1 MPQHSSK
8 GKDMADRK
16 HAVVTGAASGL
27 GRDISIALARK
38 GFRVLVADVDTKE
51 AAVTLKMVEQAGG
64 SGEIY
69 PCDVTRV
76 EEVQKMADHV
86 FGYWGG
92 LDLLVNNAGVAA
104 AGLVGDMP
112 IEDWQWLMN
121 INLWGMV
128 YGCHAFI
135 PKMKQ
140 ARRGHIVNVASAA
153 GIVSLPEMACYN
165 VSKAAV
171 ISLTETLRGEL
182 ATHDIG
188 VSVVC
193 PTFFNT
199 NLLRD
204 MRYCD
209 EFQCAFAHAAFDNA
223 KMTSEDIAALVVKA
237 YEKNRLY
244 VVPQA
249 SAKMQ
254 WFFKRL
260 SPASYYENFARLNRS
275 DMFRRFVLVLARLG
289 LT

>member
-1 MPQHSSK
+1 M
-8 GKDMADRK
+8 DERK
-16 HAVVTGAASGL
+16 TAVVTGAASGF
-27 GRDISIALARK
+27 GRDIAIALGRK
-38 GFRVLVADVDTKE
+38 GSRVLVADLDMKE
-51 AAVTLKMVEQAGG
+51 AAITSTMVVQAGG
-64 SGEIY
+64 AGEVY
-69 PCDVTRV
+69 RCDVTRV
-76 EEVQKMADHV
+76 EEVQAMADHV
-86 FGYWGG
+86 FAAWGG

-104 AGLVGDMP
+104 AGVVGNMP
-112 IEDWQWLMN
+112 IEDWHWLMN

-135 PKMKQ
+135 PRMKQ
-140 ARRGHIVNVASAA
+140 SQRGHIINVASLA

-171 ISLTETLRGEL
+171 ISLSETLRGEL
-182 ATHDIG
+182 APFGIG

-193 PTFFNT
+193 PSFFNT

-209 EFQCAFAHAAFDNA
+209 EFQCTFAHAAFDNA
-223 KMTSEDIAALVVKA
+223 RMTSEDVAGLVLKA
-237 YEKNRLY
+237 WEKNRLY
-244 VVPQA
+244 VLPQA

-260 SPASYYENFARLNRS
+260 SPANYYENFARLNKS
-275 DMFRRFVLVLARLG
+275 DMFRRFVLVMARLG

>member
-1 MPQHSSK
+1 M
-8 GKDMADRK
+8 
-16 HAVVTGAASGL
+16 
-27 GRDISIALARK
+27 
-38 GFRVLVADVDTKE
+38 VLVADLDMKE
-51 AAVTLKMVEQAGG
+51 AAVTAKMVEQAGG
-64 SGEIY
+64 VGEIY
-69 PCDVTRV
+69 RCDVTRV
-76 EEVQKMADHV
+76 EEVQAMADHV
-86 FGYWGG
+86 FTTRGD

-104 AGLVGDMP
+104 AGVVGDMP
-112 IEDWQWLMN
+112 
-121 INLWGMV
+121 NLWGMV

-140 ARRGHIVNVASAA
+140 VRRGHIVNVASIA
-153 GIVSLPEMACYN
+153 GIVSLPEMASYN

-171 ISLTETLRGEL
+171 ISLSETLRGEL
-182 ATHDIG
+182 AHYGIG

-193 PTFFNT
+193 PSFFNT

-209 EFQCAFAHAAFDNA
+209 EFQCTFAHAAFDNA
-223 KMTSEDIAALVVKA
+223 RMTSEDVAALVVRA
-237 YEKNRLY
+237 WEKNRLY
-244 VVPQA
+244 VLPQA

-260 SPASYYENFARLNRS
+260 SPEYYHENFARLNKS

>member
-1 MPQHSSK
+1 VPPHSSK
-8 GKDMADRK
+8 GKDMQGRK
-16 HAVVTGAASGL
+16 HAVVTGASSGL

-38 GFRVLVADVDTKE
+38 GFRVLVADVDPKE

-64 SGEIY
+64 AGEIY
-69 PCDVTRV
+69 QCDVTRV
-76 EEVQKMADHV
+76 EEVQRMAENI
-86 FGYWGG
+86 FGSWGG

-104 AGLVGDMP
+104 TGVVGDMP
-112 IEDWQWLMN
+112 IEDWHWLMN

-140 ARRGHIVNVASAA
+140 AHRGHIINVASAA

-171 ISLTETLRGEL
+171 ISLSETLRGEL
-182 ATHDIG
+182 AMHGIG

-193 PTFFNT
+193 PSFFNT
-199 NLLRD
+199 NLLSD

-209 EFQCAFAHAAFDNA
+209 DFQCTFAHAAFDNA
-223 KMTSEDIAALVVKA
+223 RMTSEDIATLTVKA

-260 SPASYYENFARLNRS
+260 SPALYYENFARLNKS
-275 DMFRRFVLVLARLG
+275 DMFRRVVLLLARLG

>member
-1 MPQHSSK
+1 MPSNTGP
-8 GKDMADRK
+8 GKARK

-27 GRDISIALARK
+27 GRDISIALGRK
-38 GFRVLVADVDTKE
+38 GFEVLVADIDPKE
-51 AAVTLKMVEQAGG
+51 SAITLKMVEQAGG
-64 SGEIY
+64 AGHTWV
-69 PCDVTRV
+69 CDVTKV
-76 EEVQKMADHV
+76 EEVQAMADHC
-86 FGYWGG
+86 FATWGS

-104 AGLVGDMP
+104 VGKVGDMP
-112 IEDWQWLMN
+112 INDWRWLMD

-135 PKMKQ
+135 PRMKL
-140 ARRGHIVNVASAA
+140 ADKGHIMNVASAA

-171 ISLTETLRGEL
+171 ISLSETLRGEL
-182 ATHDIG
+182 GDCGIG
-188 VSVVC
+188 VTVVC
-193 PTFFNT
+193 PSFFNT
-199 NLLRD
+199 NLLHE

-209 EFQCAFAHAAFDNA
+209 EFQCTFAHAAFDHA
-223 KMTSEDIAALVVKA
+223 RLSAEDIARMAVMA

-254 WFFKRL
+254 WFFKRI
-260 SPASYYENFARLNRS
+260 SPPSYYESFALLNRS
-275 DMFRRFVLVLARLG
+275 NTFRRLVLVLARLG

>member
-1 MPQHSSK
+1 M
-8 GKDMADRK
+8 DERK
-16 HAVVTGAASGL
+16 TAVVTGAASGF
-27 GRDISIALARK
+27 GRDIAIALGRK
-38 GFRVLVADVDTKE
+38 GSRVLVADLDMKE
-51 AAVTLKMVEQAGG
+51 AAITSTMVEQAGG
-64 SGEIY
+64 AGEVY
-69 PCDVTRV
+69 RCDVTRV
-76 EEVQKMADHV
+76 EEVQAMADHV
-86 FGYWGG
+86 FAAWGG

-104 AGLVGDMP
+104 AGVVGNMP
-112 IEDWQWLMN
+112 IEDWHWLMN

-135 PKMKQ
+135 PRMKQ
-140 ARRGHIVNVASAA
+140 SQRGHIINVASLA

-171 ISLTETLRGEL
+171 ISLSETLRGEL
-182 ATHDIG
+182 APFGIG

-193 PTFFNT
+193 PSFFNT

-209 EFQCAFAHAAFDNA
+209 EFQCTFAHAAFDNA
-223 KMTSEDIAALVVKA
+223 RMTSEDVAGLVLKA
-237 YEKNRLY
+237 WEKDRLY
-244 VVPQA
+244 VLPQA

-260 SPASYYENFARLNRS
+260 SPANYYENFARLNKS
-275 DMFRRFVLVLARLG
+275 DMFRRFVLVMARLG

>member
-1 MPQHSSK
+1 M
-8 GKDMADRK
+8 DERK
-16 HAVVTGAASGL
+16 TAVVTGAASGL
-27 GRDISIALARK
+27 GRDIAIALGRK
-38 GFRVLVADVDTKE
+38 GSRVLVADLDMKE
-51 AAVTLKMVEQAGG
+51 AAITSTMVVQAGG
-64 SGEIY
+64 AGEVY
-69 PCDVTRV
+69 RCDVTRV
-76 EEVQKMADHV
+76 EEVQAMADHV
-86 FGYWGG
+86 FAAWGG

-104 AGLVGDMP
+104 AGVVGNMP
-112 IEDWQWLMN
+112 IEDWHWLMN

-135 PKMKQ
+135 PRMKQ
-140 ARRGHIVNVASAA
+140 SQRGHIINVASLA

-171 ISLTETLRGEL
+171 ISLSETLRGEL
-182 ATHDIG
+182 APFGIG

-193 PTFFNT
+193 PSFFNT

-209 EFQCAFAHAAFDNA
+209 EFQCTFAHAAFDNA
-223 KMTSEDIAALVVKA
+223 RMTSEDVAGLVLKA
-237 YEKNRLY
+237 WEKNRLY
-244 VVPQA
+244 VLPQA

-260 SPASYYENFARLNRS
+260 SPANYYENFARLNKS
-275 DMFRRFVLVLARLG
+275 DMFRRFVLVMARLG

>member
-1 MPQHSSK
+1 M
-8 GKDMADRK
+8 DERK
-16 HAVVTGAASGL
+16 TAVVTGAASGF
-27 GRDISIALARK
+27 GRDIAIALGRK
-38 GFRVLVADVDTKE
+38 GSRVLVADLDMKE
-51 AAVTLKMVEQAGG
+51 AAITSTMVEQAGG
-64 SGEIY
+64 AGEVY
-69 PCDVTRV
+69 RCDVTRV
-76 EEVQKMADHV
+76 EEVQAMADHV
-86 FGYWGG
+86 FAAWGG

-104 AGLVGDMP
+104 AGVVGNMP
-112 IEDWQWLMN
+112 IEDWHWLMN

-135 PKMKQ
+135 PRMKQ
-140 ARRGHIVNVASAA
+140 SQRGHIINVASLA

-171 ISLTETLRGEL
+171 ISLSETLRGEL
-182 ATHDIG
+182 APFGIG

-193 PTFFNT
+193 PSFFNT

-209 EFQCAFAHAAFDNA
+209 EFQCTFAHAAFDNA
-223 KMTSEDIAALVVKA
+223 RMTSEDVAGLVLKA
-237 YEKNRLY
+237 WEKNRLY
-244 VVPQA
+244 VLPQA

-260 SPASYYENFARLNRS
+260 SPANYYENFARLNKS
-275 DMFRRFVLVLARLG
+275 DMFRRFVLVMARLG

>member
-1 MPQHSSK
+1 M
-8 GKDMADRK
+8 DERK
-16 HAVVTGAASGL
+16 TAVVTGAASGL
-27 GRDISIALARK
+27 GRDIAIALGRK
-38 GFRVLVADVDTKE
+38 GSRVLVADLDMKE
-51 AAVTLKMVEQAGG
+51 AAITSTMVVQAGG
-64 SGEIY
+64 AGEVY
-69 PCDVTRV
+69 RCDVTRV
-76 EEVQKMADHV
+76 EEVQAMADHV
-86 FGYWGG
+86 FAAWGG

-104 AGLVGDMP
+104 AGVVGNMP
-112 IEDWQWLMN
+112 IEDWHWLMN

-135 PKMKQ
+135 PRMKQ
-140 ARRGHIVNVASAA
+140 SQRGHIINVASLA

-171 ISLTETLRGEL
+171 ISLSETLRGEL
-182 ATHDIG
+182 APFGIG

-193 PTFFNT
+193 PSFFNT

-209 EFQCAFAHAAFDNA
+209 EFQCTFAHAAFDNA
-223 KMTSEDIAALVVKA
+223 RMTSEDVAGLVLKA
-237 YEKNRLY
+237 WEKNRLY
-244 VVPQA
+244 VLPQA

-260 SPASYYENFARLNRS
+260 SPANYYGNFARLNKS
-275 DMFRRFVLVLARLG
+275 DMFRRFVLVMARLG

>member
-1 MPQHSSK
+1 M
-8 GKDMADRK
+8 DERK
-16 HAVVTGAASGL
+16 TAVVTGAASGL
-27 GRDISIALARK
+27 GRDIAIALGRK
-38 GFRVLVADVDTKE
+38 GSRVLVADLDMKE
-51 AAVTLKMVEQAGG
+51 AAITSTMVEQAGG
-64 SGEIY
+64 AGEVY
-69 PCDVTRV
+69 RCDVTRV
-76 EEVQKMADHV
+76 EEVQAMADHV
-86 FGYWGG
+86 FAAWGG

-104 AGLVGDMP
+104 AGVVGNMP
-112 IEDWQWLMN
+112 IEDWHWLMN

-135 PKMKQ
+135 PRMKQ
-140 ARRGHIVNVASAA
+140 SQRGHIINVASLA

-171 ISLTETLRGEL
+171 ISLSETLRGEL
-182 ATHDIG
+182 APFGIG

-193 PTFFNT
+193 PSFFNT

-209 EFQCAFAHAAFDNA
+209 EFQCTFAHAAFDNA
-223 KMTSEDIAALVVKA
+223 RMTSEDVAGLVLKA
-237 YEKNRLY
+237 WEKNRLY
-244 VVPQA
+244 VLPQA

-260 SPASYYENFARLNRS
+260 SPANYYENFARLNKS
-275 DMFRRFVLVLARLG
+275 DMFRRFVLVMARLG

>member
-1 MPQHSSK
+1 M
-8 GKDMADRK
+8 DERK
-16 HAVVTGAASGL
+16 TAVVTGAASGL
-27 GRDISIALARK
+27 GRDIAIALGRK
-38 GFRVLVADVDTKE
+38 GSRVLVADLDMKK
-51 AAVTLKMVEQAGG
+51 AAITSTMVVQAGG
-64 SGEIY
+64 AGEVY
-69 PCDVTRV
+69 RCDVTRV
-76 EEVQKMADHV
+76 EEVQAMADHV
-86 FGYWGG
+86 FAAWGG

-104 AGLVGDMP
+104 AGVVGNMP
-112 IEDWQWLMN
+112 IEDWHWLMN

-135 PKMKQ
+135 PRMKQ
-140 ARRGHIVNVASAA
+140 SQRGHIINVASLA

-171 ISLTETLRGEL
+171 ISLSETLRGEL
-182 ATHDIG
+182 APFGIG

-193 PTFFNT
+193 PSFFNT

-209 EFQCAFAHAAFDNA
+209 EFQCTFAHAAFDNA
-223 KMTSEDIAALVVKA
+223 RMTSEDVAGLVLKA
-237 YEKNRLY
+237 WEKNRLY
-244 VVPQA
+244 VLPQA

-260 SPASYYENFARLNRS
+260 SPANYYENFARLNKS
-275 DMFRRFVLVLARLG
+275 DMFRRFVLVMARLG

>member
-1 MPQHSSK
+1 MPSSK
-8 GKDMADRK
+8 ESGMERK
-16 HAVVTGAASGL
+16 RAVVTGAASGL
-27 GRDISIALARK
+27 GRDIAVALARK
-38 GFRVLVADVDTKE
+38 GFQVLVADLDMKE
-51 AAVTLKMVEQAGG
+51 AAITSKMVEQAGG
-64 SGEIY
+64 AGEVY
-69 PCDVTRV
+69 RCDVTRA
-76 EEVQKMADHV
+76 EEVQAMADHV
-86 FGYWGG
+86 FSSWGC

-104 AGLVGDMP
+104 AGVVGDMP
-112 IEDWQWLMN
+112 IEDWHWLMD

-135 PKMKQ
+135 PSMKK

-171 ISLTETLRGEL
+171 ISLSETLRGEL
-182 ATHDIG
+182 APFGIG

-193 PTFFNT
+193 PSFFNT

-209 EFQCAFAHAAFDNA
+209 EFQCSFAHAAFDNA
-223 KMTSEDIAALVVKA
+223 RMTSEDIAGLVVKA
-237 YEKNRLY
+237 YEKNHLY

-260 SPASYYENFARLNRS
+260 SPTNYYENFARLNRF
-275 DMFRRFVLVLARLG
+275 DMFHRFALMLARLG

>member
-1 MPQHSSK
+1 M
-8 GKDMADRK
+8 DERNY
-16 HAVVTGAASGL
+16 AVITGAASGL
-27 GRDISIALARK
+27 GRDIAIALGRK
-38 GFRVLVADVDTKE
+38 GSRVLVADLDMKE
-51 AAVTLKMVEQAGG
+51 AAITSTMVEQAGG
-64 SGEIY
+64 AGEVY
-69 PCDVTRV
+69 RCDVTRV
-76 EEVQKMADHV
+76 EEVQAMADHV
-86 FGYWGG
+86 FAAWGG

-104 AGLVGDMP
+104 AGVVGNMP
-112 IEDWQWLMN
+112 IEDWHWLMN

-135 PKMKQ
+135 PRMKQ
-140 ARRGHIVNVASAA
+140 SQRGHIINVASLA

-171 ISLTETLRGEL
+171 ISLSETLRGEL
-182 ATHDIG
+182 APFGIG

-193 PTFFNT
+193 PSFFNT

-209 EFQCAFAHAAFDNA
+209 EFQCTFAHAAFDNA
-223 KMTSEDIAALVVKA
+223 RMTSEDVAGLVLKA
-237 YEKNRLY
+237 WEKNRLY
-244 VVPQA
+244 VLPQA

-260 SPASYYENFARLNRS
+260 SPANYYENFARLNKS
-275 DMFRRFVLVLARLG
+275 DMFRRFVLVMARLG